1 MKQFTIIFTI
11 IAVLLIIFNATKI
24 NFTTPFEGDSIVA
37 LITVLAL
44 LCGIILLQILRLSKR
59 VDQHLKNKK

>member
-24 NFTTPFEGDSIVA
+24 SFTTPFEGDSIVA
-37 LITVLAL
+37 LITILAL

-59 VDQHLKNKK
+59 IDQHLKNKK